1 MSESIWD
8 LIEKILFYFFQFKS
22 TMAIVFILF
31 IDIFTIIK
39 PARSVA
45 AHMAPERS

>member
-22 TMAIVFILF
+22 TMAIVFILL
-31 IDIFTIIK
+31 IVISTIIK
-39 PARSVA
+39 PVRGAA
-45 AHMAPERS
+45 AHMAPEQS